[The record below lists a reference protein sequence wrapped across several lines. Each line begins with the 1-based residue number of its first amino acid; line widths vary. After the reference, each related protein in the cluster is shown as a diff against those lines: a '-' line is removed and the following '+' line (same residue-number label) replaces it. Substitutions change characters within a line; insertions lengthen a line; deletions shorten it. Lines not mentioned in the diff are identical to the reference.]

1 MPAVV
6 IRHRVADFKKWI
18 EAYRRHE
25 HVRSAAGAVG
35 SVVGQAEGDPNEV
48 VISIEFKDMESA
60 KTFMNSKELAQA
72 MKRAGVLESEAI
84 YYLDNITRYLN

>member
-1 MPAVV
+1 MPAVL
-6 IRHRVADFKKWI
+6 IRHRVTDFDNWI
-18 EAYRRHE
+18 QAYRRHE

-48 VISIEFKDMESA
+48 VISIEFTDMQSA
-60 KTFMNSKELAQA
+60 KAFMDSAELAQA
-72 MKRAGVLESEAI
+72 MKRAGVLEPVTV

>member
-1 MPAVV
+1 MPAVL
-6 IRHRVADFKKWI
+6 IRHRVADFDKWI

-48 VISIEFKDMESA
+48 VISIEFKDMQSA
-60 KTFMNSKELAQA
+60 KAFMNSAELAQA
-72 MKRAGVLESEAI
+72 MKRAGVLESATI